1 MSAGPSSAGETDP
14 PDPASADPDS
24 AGPDSE
30 GLRPLLRNPGFVGLL
45 VYRLLGMLSYQ
56 IVAVTVGWHVYELT
70 RDPFALG
77 LIGLA
82 EVVPYFCFA
91 LFAGY
96 AVDHLPRRKLGLF
109 ACLGLVATTALLASV
124 AWGALPAGGF
134 GFATATIYAAIA
146 LNGVVRAFLGPVYTS
161 LFARVLKRK
170 HYARG
175 AGVSSVVMQTGLVL
189 GPALGGALVAWGG
202 KTSAYL
208 VATGFAVAAATAIS
222 TLRVTEPPAPSER
235 APVFKS
241 IGEGLRFVF
250 NHQVVLGAQALDMFS
265 VLFGGAVALLPA
277 FIHDVLHYGPEALG
291 VLRAAPAAGAVL
303 VGLWLARHPPQKH
316 AGRLLLYA
324 VAGFGLCIIGFAL
337 SREFWLSALML
348 MLSGMC
354 DGVSVVLRSTILQLS
369 TPDEMRGR
377 VSSINGIFIGSSN
390 ELGAFESGVAARLL
404 GLVPSV
410 IFGGCMTL
418 AVVAATAQ
426 LAPKLR
432 RLDLR
437 ELQ

>member
-1 MSAGPSSAGETDP
+1 VSEAAQVEP
-14 PDPASADPDS
+14 PAATGVRD
-24 AGPDSE
+24 
-30 GLRPLLRNPGFVGLL
+30 LLRNRGFTGLL
-45 VYRLLGMLSYQ
+45 TYRLLAMLSYQ

-70 RDPFALG
+70 RDAFALG

-82 EVVPYFCFA
+82 EVIPYFCFA

-96 AVDHLPRRKLGLF
+96 AVDHLPRRKLGML
-109 ACLGLVATTALLASV
+109 ACVGLLLTTLTLAGVAS
-124 AWGALPAGGF
+124 GALPAGTSWF
-134 GFATATIYAAIA
+134 GTLTIYAAIA
-146 LNGVVRAFLGPVYTS
+146 VNGVVRAFLAPVYMS
-161 LFARVLKRK
+161 LFARVLKREQF
-170 HYARG
+170 ARG

-189 GPALGGALVAWGG
+189 GPAAGGLLVAWGG

-208 VATGFAVAAATAIS
+208 VAAAFAAAAAVAVIS
-222 TLRVTEPPAPSER
+222 LRVTEPPMPAER

-250 NHQVVLGAQALDMFS
+250 NTQVVLGAQALDMFS

-277 FIHDVLHYGPEALG
+277 FISEILHYGPEALG
-291 VLRAAPAAGAVL
+291 LLRASPAVGAVL
-303 VGLWLARHPPQKH
+303 MGIYLARRPLQRH
-316 AGRLLLYA
+316 AGRVLLIA

-337 SREFWLSALML
+337 SRHLWLSALML
-348 MLSGMC
+348 MFSGMC
-354 DGVSVVLRSTILQLS
+354 DGVSVVLRSTILQLA
-369 TPDEMRGR
+369 TPDHMRGR

-390 ELGAFESGVAARLL
+390 ELGAFESGVAAKLL

-418 AVVAATAQ
+418 AVVGVTAK

-437 ELQ
+437 ELH

>member
-1 MSAGPSSAGETDP
+1 MNAAATAPEPS
-14 PDPASADPDS
+14 
-24 AGPDSE
+24 
-30 GLRPLLRNPGFVGLL
+30 LLHNRGFVGLL
-45 VYRLLGMLSYQ
+45 VYRLLAMMSYQ
-56 IVAVTVGWHVYELT
+56 IVAVTVGWHIYKLT
-70 RDPFALG
+70 NDTLALG
-77 LIGLA
+77 LIGLT

-96 AVDHLPRRKLGLF
+96 AVDHLPRRKLGMF
-109 ACLGLVATTALLASV
+109 ACLGLLLTTLMLAGVAS
-124 AWGALPAGGF
+124 GHLPAGAF
-134 GFATATIYAAIA
+134 GIGTLTIYAAIA
-146 LNGVVRAFLGPVYTS
+146 INGVVRAFLSPVYMS
-161 LFARVLKRK
+161 LFARVLKREQF
-170 HYARG
+170 ARG
-175 AGVSSVVMQTGLVL
+175 AGVGSVVMQTGLVV
-189 GPALGGALVAWGG
+189 GPALGGGLIAWGG
-202 KTSAYL
+202 VTSAYL
-208 VATGFAVAAATAIS
+208 TSAAFALAAAIAIIS
-222 TLRVTEPPAPSER
+222 LRVTEPAPAAER

-250 NHQVVLGAQALDMFS
+250 NNQIVLGAQALDMFS

-291 VLRAAPAAGAVL
+291 ILRAAPAAGAVL
-303 VGLWLARHPPQKH
+303 IGLWLARHPPQKH

-337 SREFWLSALML
+337 SRQFWLSATML
-348 MLSGMC
+348 LLSGMC

-390 ELGAFESGVAARLL
+390 ELGAFESGVAAKLL

-410 IFGGCMTL
+410 VFGGCMTL
-418 AVVAATAQ
+418 MVVAATAK

-432 RLDLR
+432 RLNLRDL
-437 ELQ
+437 Q

>member
-1 MSAGPSSAGETDP
+1 MSAAATAAEP
-14 PDPASADPDS
+14 
-24 AGPDSE
+24 
-30 GLRPLLRNPGFVGLL
+30 PLLHNRGFVGLL
-45 VYRLLGMLSYQ
+45 VYRLLAMLSYQ
-56 IVAVTVGWHVYELT
+56 IVAVTVGWHIYKLT
-70 RDPFALG
+70 NDALALG
-77 LIGLA
+77 LIGLT

-96 AVDHLPRRKLGLF
+96 AVDHLPRRKLGMF
-109 ACLGLVATTALLASV
+109 ACLGLLLTTLMLAGVAS
-124 AWGALPAGGF
+124 GRLPAGAF
-134 GFATATIYAAIA
+134 GIGTLTIYGAIA
-146 LNGVVRAFLGPVYTS
+146 INGVVRAFLSPVYMS
-161 LFARVLKRK
+161 LFARVLKREQF
-170 HYARG
+170 ARG
-175 AGVSSVVMQTGLVL
+175 AGVGSVVMQTGLVV
-189 GPALGGALVAWGG
+189 GPALGGGLIAWGG
-202 KTSAYL
+202 LTSAYL
-208 VATGFAVAAATAIS
+208 VAAAFALAAAIAIVS
-222 TLRVTEPPAPSER
+222 LQVTEPAPAAER

-250 NHQVVLGAQALDMFS
+250 NNQIVLGAQALDMFS
-265 VLFGGAVALLPA
+265 VLFGGAIALLPA
-277 FIHDVLHYGPEALG
+277 FIHEVLHSGPEALG

-303 VGLWLARHPPQKH
+303 VGLWLARHPPQEN

-337 SREFWLSALML
+337 SRLFWLSAAML
-348 MLSGMC
+348 LLSGMC

-410 IFGGCMTL
+410 VFGGCMTL
-418 AVVAATAQ
+418 AVVAATAR

-432 RLDLR
+432 RLNLRDL
-437 ELQ
+437 Q

>member
-1 MSAGPSSAGETDP
+1 MSAAATAAEP
-14 PDPASADPDS
+14 
-24 AGPDSE
+24 
-30 GLRPLLRNPGFVGLL
+30 PLLHNRGFVGLL
-45 VYRLLGMLSYQ
+45 VYRLLAMLSYQ
-56 IVAVTVGWHVYELT
+56 IVAVTVGWHIYKLT
-70 RDPFALG
+70 NDALALG
-77 LIGLA
+77 LIGLT

-96 AVDHLPRRKLGLF
+96 AVDHLPRRKLGMF
-109 ACLGLVATTALLASV
+109 ACLGLLLTTLMLAGVAS
-124 AWGALPAGGF
+124 GRLPAGAF
-134 GFATATIYAAIA
+134 GIGTLTIYAAIA
-146 LNGVVRAFLGPVYTS
+146 INGVVRAFLSPVYMS
-161 LFARVLKRK
+161 LFARVLKREQF
-170 HYARG
+170 ARG
-175 AGVSSVVMQTGLVL
+175 AGVGSVVMQTGLVV
-189 GPALGGALVAWGG
+189 GPALGGGLIAWGG
-202 KTSAYL
+202 LTSAYL
-208 VATGFAVAAATAIS
+208 VAAAFALAAAIAIVS
-222 TLRVTEPPAPSER
+222 LQVTEPAPAAER

-250 NHQVVLGAQALDMFS
+250 NNQIVLGAQALDMFS

-277 FIHDVLHYGPEALG
+277 FIHEVLHSGPEALG

-303 VGLWLARHPPQKH
+303 VGLWLARHPPQKN

-337 SREFWLSALML
+337 SRLFWLSAAML
-348 MLSGMC
+348 LLSGMC

-410 IFGGCMTL
+410 VFGGCMTL
-418 AVVAATAQ
+418 AVVAATAR

-432 RLDLR
+432 RLNLRDL
-437 ELQ
+437 Q

>member
-1 MSAGPSSAGETDP
+1 MSEAAARADSPQ
-14 PDPASADPDS
+14 DPDAGGPIS
-24 AGPDSE
+24 ASQ
-30 GLRPLLRNPGFVGLL
+30 LLRNPGFAGLL
-45 VYRLLGMLSYQ
+45 IYRLLAMLSYQ

-77 LIGLA
+77 LIGLT

-96 AVDHLPRRKLGLF
+96 AVDHLPRRKLGMF
-109 ACLGLVATTALLASV
+109 ACLGLLLTTLMLAGVASDT
-124 AWGALPAGGF
+124 LPAGAF
-134 GFATATIYAAIA
+134 GIGTFTIFAAIA
-146 LNGVVRAFLGPVYTS
+146 INGVVRAFLSPVYMS
-161 LFARVLKRK
+161 LFARVLKRE
-170 HYARG
+170 HFARG

-189 GPALGGALVAWGG
+189 GPALGGVLVAWGG

-208 VATGFAVAAATAIS
+208 VAAVFALAGAIAII
-222 TLRVTEPPAPSER
+222 TLRVTEPPPPAER
-235 APVFKS
+235 APVFQS

-250 NHQVVLGAQALDMFS
+250 NNQVVLGAQALDMFS

-291 VLRAAPAAGAVL
+291 VLRAAPAAGAVMM
-303 VGLWLARHPPQKH
+303 GLWLARHPPQKH
-316 AGRLLLYA
+316 AGRLLLWA

-390 ELGAFESGVAARLL
+390 ELGAFESGLAAKLM

-418 AVVAATAQ
+418 AVVGATAK

-437 ELQ
+437 DLQ